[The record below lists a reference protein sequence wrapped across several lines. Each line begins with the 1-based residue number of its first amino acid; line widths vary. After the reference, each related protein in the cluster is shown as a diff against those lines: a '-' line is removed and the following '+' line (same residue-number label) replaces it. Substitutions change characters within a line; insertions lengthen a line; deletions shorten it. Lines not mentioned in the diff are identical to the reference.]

1 MIQVESASNES
12 IKSES
17 GAPHQQHS
25 AQTPIERFLQKL
37 SRLELP
43 AKEHFESYLRHKWR
57 LNHKRS
63 TLQGSFASV
72 RLFLEF
78 YGKSGKRDLSEME
91 RADLEAFIEHLQDWR
106 IKDLHGADKAGL
118 PDCLSP
124 FPDGTGSHLRGRPEE
139 TD

>member
-17 GAPHQQHS
+17 GVPYQQHS
-25 AQTPIERFLQKL
+25 TQTPIERFLQKL

-72 RLFLEF
+72 RLFLDF
-78 YGKSGKRDLSEME
+78 YGKSGKRGRKEME
-91 RADLEAFIEHLQDWR
+91 RADLEAFIEHLQD
-106 IKDLHGADKAGL
+106 GGL
-118 PDCLSP
+118 KISP
-124 FPDGTGSHLRGRPEE
+124 VRTKL
-139 TD
+139 